1 MCGIVGVIAGTRPH
15 SLKKG
20 ITCTA
25 HRGPDD
31 TGVWESADGVA
42 SLGFNRLSIIDLSAA
57 GHQPMQDAHGRFHLV
72 FNGEIY
78 NFLELRAELAKY
90 PFQSRTDSEV
100 VLAAYQAWG
109 EACLD
114 KFIGMFSFAIWDIQT
129 GSLFA
134 ARDRFGVKPFYY
146 ALEAN
151 GALLFASEI
160 KALHALGVRRQPDEV
175 AWASYLRYGLYD
187 HGPRTFWE
195 GINSLP
201 AGHSLKWSRGG
212 VAVKRWYGLA
222 DRTVGELDSR
232 SDAAVAEE
240 YLGLLEDSIRLRFRA
255 DVPVGINLSGG
266 LDSSILLG
274 LVNRFRGQDGSV
286 NSFTFAT
293 GDERYDELPWV
304 KQMLAGTK
312 HPHHV
317 CFIAPN
323 DVPSIATQVQAHQD
337 EPFGGLPTL
346 AYSGVFRRAR
356 ELGVIVLLDGQGLDE
371 QWAGYDYYLSA
382 GDEPASTGVMSSGPV
397 QGSSVADR
405 RPDCL
410 RDEFS
415 RRAVAIAEPA
425 RYPDRLRNLQLRDA
439 QMTKIPRALRFND
452 RISMMHGTEL
462 REPFLDHRLFELAFR
477 QPRERKIRGS
487 TQKWLIRKIAAGLV
501 PAGVAEAPKRPL
513 QTPQREWLRGPLSEW
528 AGSQIERGL
537 EGWAKCWLD
546 PVAVRAEWARYAA
559 GGGDNSFPIWQWINI
574 GLMTD

>member
-1 MCGIVGVIAGTRPH
+1 MCGIVGAIDKAPPY
-15 SLKKG
+15 SLETG
-20 ITCTA
+20 IRCTA

-31 TGVWESADGVA
+31 TGVWVSPDGLA
-42 SLGFNRLSIIDLSAA
+42 SLGFNRLSIIDLTAA
-57 GHQPMQDAHGRFHLV
+57 GHQPMEDAQGRFHLV

-78 NFLELRAELAKY
+78 NFLELRGELARY
-90 PFQSRTDSEV
+90 PFRSRTDSEV
-100 VLAAYQAWG
+100 ILAAYQAWG
-109 EACLD
+109 EGCLN
-114 KFIGMFSFAIWDIQT
+114 KFIGMFSFAIWDTQT

-146 ALEAN
+146 ATDAD
-151 GALLFASEI
+151 GALVFASEI

-175 AWASYLRYGLYD
+175 AWASYLAHGLYD
-187 HGPRTFWE
+187 HGRRTFWD

-201 AGHSLKWSRGG
+201 AGHSLKWSREGL
-212 VAVKRWYGLA
+212 AIQRWYDLA

-232 SDAAVAEE
+232 SDEAVAEE

-274 LVNRFRGQDGSV
+274 LVNRYRGQGGSV

-304 KQMLAGTK
+304 RQMLAGTM

-317 CFIAPN
+317 CLLSAK
-323 DVPSIATQVQAHQD
+323 DVPSLASRVQAHQD

-371 QWAGYDYYLSA
+371 QWAGYDYYLAA
-382 GDEPASTGVMSSGPV
+382 GEAPADGRAMSSGPV
-397 QGSSVADR
+397 QGSSRAAR
-405 RPDCL
+405 SLDCL
-410 RDEFS
+410 VPEFS
-415 RRAVAIAEPA
+415 ARAVAVAEPT

-452 RISMMHGTEL
+452 RVSMMHGTEL

-487 TQKWLIRKIAAGLV
+487 TQKWLLRKIAAGLV
-501 PAGVAEAPKRPL
+501 PTGVAEAPKRPV

-528 AGSQIERGL
+528 AGSQIERAL
-537 EGWAKCWLD
+537 AGWGKCWLD
-546 PVAVRAEWARYAA
+546 SSAVRAEWARYVA